1 MFEFIRGSV
10 AGKHLD
16 YVVLDVNG
24 VGFRIFTSL
33 NTIGSIETGEIVTL
47 YTYMS
52 VKEDDISLYG
62 FITDSELETFK
73 LLLQVN
79 GVGPK
84 MAASVLSQI
93 SVTDFSLA
101 VARSDHKSISK
112 VKGIG
117 PKLAQRIVLE
127 LKDKVGMDLAGSS
140 DGGDSASVNIVG
152 ADPVFNEAVEALM
165 VLGYNLQAAQDAVST
180 TYAQGM
186 SLEDTVKLCIRNR

>member
-10 AGKHLD
+10 AKKDID
-16 YVVLDVNG
+16 YVVIDVCG
-24 VGFRIFTSL
+24 VGFKIFTSL
-33 NTIGSIETGEIVTL
+33 STVGNVEKGEIVTL

-52 VKEDDISLYG
+52 VKEDDLSLYG
-62 FITDSELETFK
+62 FISDHELETFK

-101 VARSDHKSISK
+101 VARGDHKTISK

-127 LKDKVGMDLAGSS
+127 LKDKVS
-140 DGGDSASVNIVG
+140 G
-152 ADPVFNEAVEALM
+152 ADPGATDDGLTAQVSLHGPDPVFDEAVEALL
-165 VLGYNLQAAQDAVST
+165 VLGYNLPAARDSVAKN
-180 TYAQGM
+180 YKPGM
-186 SLEDTVKLCIRNR
+186 SLEDAVKVCIKNR